1 MDAHFGI
8 LGPLDVEVSGRP
20 VVVRGAKR
28 RALLIRLLASA
39 NQRLPTDLL
48 VDDVWDGAFGS
59 GATST
64 LASHVSLLR
73 GLIGA
78 DRIVGFAGTYCL
90 YVEPGE
96 LDVTEFESATMAGKQ
111 AMGRSDFDAAAL
123 AFERALGHWRG
134 QALADANGA
143 AWALGE
149 RARLSELRCAVEEL
163 RIDARMALGQHR
175 DVVGSAEAAVEA
187 APLREHRWL
196 TLMLALYR
204 CGRRADAL
212 RAFQRMRALLAEE
225 LGLEPSNELFEME
238 RAVLQDAPELTP
250 PELGRE
256 VPALATDVAPAT
268 APAPAPATAPAP
280 APAPAATLT
289 VVQIDWAWTA
299 GPVDVD
305 DEGCEGPGQWHFEWL
320 RRALSRHDGREV
332 GRARSGLLASFPSS
346 SAALMTAAAL
356 QREVADLPRPG
367 SDQLALC
374 IGVSVGEID
383 VGDGEFYGYPVVEAG
398 LLSELAQPGQ
408 ILLSPLARLMAGPRC
423 ALRFADYGEHTLRG
437 VPQPVAI
444 QSLEWDHPDP

>member
-90 YVEPGE
+90 SVEPGE

-123 AFERALGHWRG
+123 AFERALGQWRG

-149 RARLSELRCAVEEL
+149 RARLNELRCAVEEL

-212 RAFQRMRALLAEE
+212 RAFQRMRTLLAEE

-238 RAVLQDAPELTP
+238 RAILQDAPELTP
-250 PELGRE
+250 PEYGRE
-256 VPALATDVAPAT
+256 VPALVADVVPAT
-268 APAPAPATAPAP
+268 
-280 APAPAATLT
+280 APAATLT
-289 VVQIDWAWTA
+289 VVQIDWASTA
-299 GPVDVD
+299 VHVDAD
-305 DEGCEGPGQWHFEWL
+305 DEARDGPSQWHFEWL
-320 RRALSRHDGREV
+320 GRALSRHEGREV
-332 GRARSGLLASFPSS
+332 GRARCGLLASFPSS
-346 SAALMTAAAL
+346 SAALMAAAAL

-367 SDQLALC
+367 ADQWALC

-423 ALRFADYGEHTLRG
+423 ALRFVEYGEHRLRG

-444 QSLEWDHPDP
+444 QSLEWNPPDP